1 MNKNNDINQVSMSSI
16 EPAAN
21 LNVNLPTLGDMPPNM
36 ESLDEHA
43 NDNDSTDTPIKK
55 KQSSNAYLG
64 ENIHETS
71 NDVSID
77 DQDENGEDHNIDNID

>member
-36 ESLDEHA
+36 ESLDENA
-43 NDNDSTDTPIKK
+43 DDNDSTDTPIKP
-55 KQSSNAYLG
+55 KQPGSAYMG
-64 ENIHETS
+64 ENIHQAS
-71 NDVSID
+71 NDVSME
-77 DQDENGEDHNIDNID
+77 DQDENDDEHNIDNID

>member
-36 ESLDEHA
+36 ESLDENA
-43 NDNDSTDTPIKK
+43 DDNESLDTPVKP
-55 KQSSNAYLG
+55 KQSSEGYRG
-64 ENIHETS
+64 ESIH
-71 NDVSID
+71 
-77 DQDENGEDHNIDNID
+77 

>member
-21 LNVNLPTLGDMPPNM
+21 LNVNLPTLGDMHPNM
-36 ESLDEHA
+36 ESLDENA
-43 NDNDSTDTPIKK
+43 NDNDSTDSPIKK
-55 KQSSNAYLG
+55 KQQSNSYLG
-64 ENIHETS
+64 EKIHQAS

-77 DQDENGEDHNIDNID
+77 EQDDNGDDHNIDNID